1 MKSKDLQQVV
11 FRKYEDGD
19 SPTKIFRDLNGSLGL
34 ARIKRWCKMIFK
46 TGSIQLSTLP
56 SGPCFARTSKTIQK
70 VKHKLNQQM
79 VSVWSLAKDYSI
91 SKSSAHRILKDN
103 LKLCAYKMTIE
114 PKLTEEHKNKRKK
127 FVNWVGHNF
136 RKEDTMRRRKI
147 VHLDGMYN
155 SQNQRIWASSRDE
168 ADEKGGIKEKQKF
181 PQKVMVWLGV
191 CSKGVTPLV
200 IFDLETVDHVVYIQ
214 KVLPV
219 ALKYGNKTFGK
230 HWTFQQDGA
239 NPHIHHLTQKWC
251 QDNFPSFIDK
261 DHWPPNSPDLNPL
274 DYCIWDEFAQCVNW
288 KKVTS
293 KATLIDELKRAVKK
307 IRQDVVLQS
316 CSS

>member
-1 MKSKDLQQVV
+1 MVHVLLEPVKRFKKSSTNSINRWYQFGVWLRITAYPNQVLIEYWKTIWNSV
-11 FRKYEDGD
+11 PTRWQLNQNLRKNTKTNEKNSLIGLVITFEKRTQCADE
-19 SPTKIFRDLNGSLGL
+19 KIFD
-34 ARIKRWCKMIFK
+34 
-46 TGSIQLSTLP
+46 
-56 SGPCFARTSKTIQK
+56 
-70 VKHKLNQQM
+70 
-79 VSVWSLAKDYSI
+79 
-91 SKSSAHRILKDN
+91 
-103 LKLCAYKMTIE
+103 
-114 PKLTEEHKNKRKK
+114 
-127 FVNWVGHNF
+127 
-136 RKEDTMRRRKI
+136 
-147 VHLDGMYN
+147 LDGMYN
-155 SQNQRIWASSRDE
+155 CQNRRIWASNRDE

-181 PQKVMVWLGV
+181 LQKVMVWLGV

-200 IFDLETVDHVVYIQ
+200 IFHRETVDHVVYIQ
-214 KVLPV
+214 RVLPV

-239 NPHIHHLTQKWC
+239 NSHIHHLTQKWF

-274 DYCIWDEFAQCVNW
+274 DYCIWDEFAQYVNW

-316 CSS
+316 CSSWTARLSRLLKNDGRYLKK

>member
-1 MKSKDLQQVV
+1 MNQNL
-11 FRKYEDGD
+11 RKNTKTNEKNSLIGLVITFEKRTQCADE
-19 SPTKIFRDLNGSLGL
+19 KIFD
-34 ARIKRWCKMIFK
+34 
-46 TGSIQLSTLP
+46 
-56 SGPCFARTSKTIQK
+56 
-70 VKHKLNQQM
+70 
-79 VSVWSLAKDYSI
+79 
-91 SKSSAHRILKDN
+91 
-103 LKLCAYKMTIE
+103 
-114 PKLTEEHKNKRKK
+114 
-127 FVNWVGHNF
+127 
-136 RKEDTMRRRKI
+136 
-147 VHLDGMYN
+147 LDGMYN
-155 SQNQRIWASSRDE
+155 SQNRRIWASNRDE

-181 PQKVMVWLGV
+181 LQKVMVWLGV

-200 IFDLETVDHVVYIQ
+200 IFHRETVDHVVYIQ
-214 KVLPV
+214 RVLPV

-239 NPHIHHLTQKWC
+239 NSHIHHLTQKWC

-274 DYCIWDEFAQCVNW
+274 DYCIWDEFARCVNR

-316 CSS
+316 CSSWTARLSRFLKNDVRYLKK